1 MLLMQVLHDAI
12 MLLKKVPQ
20 MLENGKIG
28 EEAGTRI
35 VCEAKFIRALFYNHL
50 TSLYRDVPEG
60 V

>member
-1 MLLMQVLHDAI
+1 
-12 MLLKKVPQ
+12 